1 MVDLSRFRA
10 PLPICQRSPRRRPRT
25 LAPRRLTLPAVA
37 RYALKLTMARA
48 AIFTA
53 RKRTD
58 RKRKTPVA
66 ASVGMCV

>member
-1 MVDLSRFRA
+1 
-10 PLPICQRSPRRRPRT
+10 
-25 LAPRRLTLPAVA
+25 LTFPAA
-37 RYALKLTMARA
+37 RRYALKLTMARA